1 MKRIIPFLFLM
12 SVVSL
17 SLFASQEPK
26 PEEKTGQDAVPM
38 PAPYRIPEEDAKTQN
53 PIKYTAS
60 SVAEG
65 RRLYD
70 SQCAMCH
77 GETGD
82 GKGELAVSLTLTT
95 IKDWTQPDTLKDW
108 TDGQIFYVMDKGKR
122 HMPGQEGRMKA
133 DQKWHLVNLIR
144 ALTKKEAKDK
154 EAKKP

>member
-1 MKRIIPFLFLM
+1 MKRIVSFLVLM
-12 SVVSL
+12 FVVSL
-17 SLFASQEPK
+17 NLFASQEPK
-26 PEEKTGQDAVPM
+26 PAEKTGQDAVPL
-38 PAPYRIPEEDAKTQN
+38 PAPYRIPEEDAKKVN
-53 PIKYTAS
+53 PIKYSTS

-82 GKGELAVSLTLTT
+82 GKGELAVSLSLTT
-95 IKDWTQPDTLKDW
+95 IKDWTQLDALKEW

-133 DQKWHLVNLIR
+133 DQKWNLVNFVR
-144 ALTKKEAKDK
+144 SLTKKEVKDK